1 MLHFLNWKELP
12 VEYLLKRLVLHVSVL
27 IYAIW
32 YCVQKIK
39 QKTLMCELKYMIM
52 LEKGIVRTR
61 NHLLLILN
69 KSFDLCLEDFKG

>member
-1 MLHFLNWKELP
+1 
-12 VEYLLKRLVLHVSVL
+12 
-27 IYAIW
+27 
-32 YCVQKIK
+32 
-39 QKTLMCELKYMIM
+39 MCELKYMIM